1 VKCVYFIEICLVVKF
16 DWDCYKIEV
25 AIVLTA
31 PVETYFVTPPK
42 LLSTTKAVTL
52 SFISPDFSHFTGV
65 YNQTIEVQHKLRL
78 QLTI

>member
-1 VKCVYFIEICLVVKF
+1 
-16 DWDCYKIEV
+16 
-25 AIVLTA
+25 VLTA